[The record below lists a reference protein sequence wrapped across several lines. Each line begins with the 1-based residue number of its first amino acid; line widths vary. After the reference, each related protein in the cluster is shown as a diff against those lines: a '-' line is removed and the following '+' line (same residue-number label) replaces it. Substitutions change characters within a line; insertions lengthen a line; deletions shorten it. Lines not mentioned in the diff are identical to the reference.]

1 MSELRFDPHSE
12 QYVVF
17 APDRLNRPHAYQGIS
32 KLPDNL
38 FNPFAPGNEGSTPG
52 EVYAQRAEGTH
63 SDTPGWEVRVIPN
76 LYPAFESQSLLLGP
90 AHPLYSAIAGIGG
103 HEVLIETANP
113 QTPFEQLSSEQL
125 VHYFEALQN
134 RLHYWQNQSGVRSVY
149 LFKNSGAVA
158 GASLP
163 HPHSQLVALPIV
175 PPRFEKMNQFAQEY
189 YKDNKR
195 SYFEV
200 LIEEELRLK
209 SRVVWESEWVVAFCP
224 YVSRFPYEVI
234 FYPRQPI
241 ADFTQNP
248 QNCLRELSGA
258 VRTVFAGIGKAA
270 RRDFPYNLFIQ
281 QPPVGNGSSDWFRWS
296 LEIYPRVGGVAGFET
311 GTGMWMSSI
320 LPEAAA
326 ERIRGVL

>member
-1 MSELRFDPHSE
+1 MSELRFDPRSE

-17 APDRLNRPHAYQGIS
+17 APDRLNRPHAFQGNS
-32 KLPDNL
+32 PLPVDL
-38 FNPFAPGNEGSTPG
+38 FNPFAQGNEGSTPG

-63 SDTPGWEVRVIPN
+63 PDTPGWEVRVIPN
-76 LYPAFESQSLLLGP
+76 LYPAFESQSRLLGS
-90 AHPLYSAIAGIGG
+90 AHPLYSAIPGIGG
-103 HEVLIETANP
+103 HEVLIETASP
-113 QTPFEQLSSEQL
+113 ETPFEQLSSEQMIC
-125 VHYFEALQN
+125 YFQALQN
-134 RLHYWQNQSGVRSVY
+134 RFSYWQNQNGVRSVY

-163 HPHSQLVALPIV
+163 HSHSQLVALPIV

-189 YKDNKR
+189 FQKNRR

-200 LIEEELRLK
+200 LIEEEFRLK
-209 SRVVWESEWVVAFCP
+209 SRIVWESDGVVAFCP

-241 ADFTQNP
+241 ADFTQNS
-248 QNCLRELSGA
+248 QNSLRELSEG

-281 QPPVGNGSSDWFRWS
+281 QSPVGKRSSDWFRWS

-311 GTGMWMSSI
+311 GTGMWMNSI
-320 LPEAAA
+320 LPEVAA
-326 ERIRGVL
+326 ERIRGIL